1 MSSGPFQYGAPS
13 RQARDGAPSRGC
25 LLALMAPVVAV
36 LLAAAVLMFL
46 GHRQDQTN
54 ERNEQEALRRT
65 ATLARSYA
73 GDIVNESRDRYP
85 SDARTRDIAQRHDGW
100 LVSSTRS
107 GESLTTVVEFFAA
120 YEEASMFG
128 TSYSRAHQCYSFVLG
143 ENAEGIP
150 QVRTTPLEKC
160 DVA

>member
-1 MSSGPFQYGAPS
+1 
-13 RQARDGAPSRGC
+13 
-25 LLALMAPVVAV
+25 MAPIVAV
-36 LLAAAVLMFL
+36 LLAAAVLMYM
-46 GHRQDQTN
+46 GHRQEQAN
-54 ERNEQEALRRT
+54 ERNEREAVRRA

-73 GDIVNESRDRYP
+73 GDMLNELRDRYP
-85 SDARTRDIAQRHDGW
+85 SEARTRDIAQRHDGR

-128 TSYSRAHQCYSFVLG
+128 TSYSRTYRCYSVVLQEDAKG
-143 ENAEGIP
+143 VP
-150 QVRTTPLEKC
+150 QARTTLLEKC